1 MSCLNGIFDHSKH
14 IIFSSTWKPVNF
26 TKNPKPMG
34 WVGEVRC
41 LGLSPHKTNF
51 SLIPSLIENQFNI
64 LGGLQINDL
73 EAKAD
78 TEDEGGNR

>member
-1 MSCLNGIFDHSKH
+1 
-14 IIFSSTWKPVNF
+14 
-26 TKNPKPMG
+26 MG

-78 TEDEGGNR
+78 TEDEGGNG